1 MEPWGTPVK
10 TVFHDEIYPFKI
22 TLINLPKFSKR

>member
-10 TVFHDEIYPFKI
+10 TVFHDEICPFKI
-22 TLINLPKFSKR
+22 TLINLKFSKR